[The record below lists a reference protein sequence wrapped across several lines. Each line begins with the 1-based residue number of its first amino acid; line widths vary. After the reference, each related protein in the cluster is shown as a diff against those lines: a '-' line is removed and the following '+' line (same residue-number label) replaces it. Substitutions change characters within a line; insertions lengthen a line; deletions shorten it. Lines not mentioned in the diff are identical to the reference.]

1 MGGRGREEGTAV
13 SSAFAPLWRRET
25 EAFFR
30 TSIAF
35 TGGVFFLVLTG
46 VAFWL
51 QAGRLAAG
59 GPAGAGADA
68 AMDAAAAGLPE
79 AFWASPWCCLA
90 GLLLATMLTMRL
102 FAEEIRMGTLETL
115 MAAPVTEAE
124 VVLSKFAAAGTVYA
138 LMWLPALAYPAV
150 ARACGIQIPPS
161 GAGVALAGYLGM
173 MLLGG
178 VFLSAGLFCS
188 LLTKHQVVAAMLS
201 FGVLGVWVSGG
212 LLALRGG
219 GEVAGA
225 AALLRALSAPQ
236 HMRDFAAGILDT
248 RTLVFHLSAA
258 ALLLFASVRLLEA
271 RRLR

>member
-1 MGGRGREEGTAV
+1 M
-13 SSAFAPLWRRET
+13 SAFVPLWRRET
-25 EAFFR
+25 EAYFR

-59 GPAGAGADA
+59 GTGAGADM
-68 AMDAAAAGLPE
+68 AMAMSTGTPGLPE

-138 LMWLPALAYPAV
+138 LMWLPALAYPTV
-150 ARACGIQIPPS
+150 ARMCGVQIPPS
-161 GAGVALAGYLGM
+161 GAGVALAGFLGM

>member
-1 MGGRGREEGTAV
+1 M
-13 SSAFAPLWRRET
+13 SAFAPLWRRET

-59 GPAGAGADA
+59 GVGT
-68 AMDAAAAGLPE
+68 DAAAPGLPE

-150 ARACGIQIPPS
+150 ARACGVQIPPS
-161 GAGVALAGYLGM
+161 GAGVALAGFLGM

-201 FGVLGVWVSGG
+201 FGVLGTWVSGG

>member
-1 MGGRGREEGTAV
+1 M
-13 SSAFAPLWRRET
+13 SAFVPLWRRET
-25 EAFFR
+25 EAYFR

-59 GPAGAGADA
+59 APAGAVA
-68 AMDAAAAGLPE
+68 ATGLPE

-102 FAEEIRMGTLETL
+102 FAEEIRQGTLEML

-150 ARACGIQIPPS
+150 ARACGVQIPPA
-161 GAGVALAGYLGM
+161 GVGVALAGYMGM